1 MVNKPVRLLLDQGL
15 PRSAVALLRQ
25 QGWTVEHVGELGM
38 GRASDQEILAHART
52 TDAMVITLDSD
63 FHTLLAISQASAP
76 SVTRIRIE
84 GLNAQ
89 RFVELFA
96 RAWPLIEQE
105 ASRGSAIT
113 ITPTQIRFRGLPF
126 R

>member
-1 MVNKPVRLLLDQGL
+1 MLD
-15 PRSAVALLRQ
+15 
-25 QGWTVEHVGELGM
+25 
-38 GRASDQEILAHART
+38 GRASDQDILALARA

-63 FHTLLAISQASAP
+63 FHALLAISRASAS
-76 SVTRIRIE
+76 SVARIRIE

-96 RAWPLIEQE
+96 RAWPLIEQQ
-105 ASRGSAIT
+105 ARRGCAIT